1 MEQQQQYQQKLRQ
14 QQQALTE
21 AMLKY
26 TNKQPTPYRGP
37 TAFGLFGQA
46 MSGAQPNQ
54 TNPFRQL
61 VSGGV
66 LGATVLAMASKEKS
80 SVKDNSCVERS
91 QKPCDTSKIQHTQD
105 DVVVSST
112 GAAGGKRDVQ
122 DALVTNVRSDLSLNS
137 EFQPIVTV
145 GKESEKLKQRS
156 VTTLNKIP
164 NRFNRLQSRLTRA
177 VTLTNSPEVKC
188 NQVKYLPKPSIER
201 LPGNFSAPGLSRYTT
216 EDNVAW
222 SRESDNQTQV
232 ELDSTNFIQIPSRK
246 TSVTDDQAGP
256 IAAHRSPLVGS
267 MTIEES
273 GSSRSRRYFTSSE
286 PIESTVY
293 TQYTNHK
300 DQPTSYVNSR
310 VRRRRENFQKGRSS
324 AFTWICADTIGE
336 TMEVP
341 HDEEVPLMLPSN
353 VPHRTRSVEIRDEDQ
368 PPVENAPKSIDIVKV
383 EQNNTVNFRAE
394 PKLLVPSVRTVYT
407 NEALFTDSVDHV
419 KSCDIPSVC
428 VEDQSDSNEE
438 YPISQRR
445 RDAMNN
451 QMQQKT
457 IRNVG
462 YRLGRRK
469 RLFEKRCRISD
480 FALLFASFGILVMLA
495 ETELT
500 FAGLYRKDSVY
511 SFFAKLLIS
520 VSTAVLLGLILAY
533 HVYAIK
539 VSFGCS
545 F

>member
-1 MEQQQQYQQKLRQ
+1 MNTLLGSVEEIGKNNIIPPPLLTNLSGLLPLRHVKEFKAAKEMEQQQQCQQKLRQ

-26 TNKQPTPYRGP
+26 TNKQPNPCRGP
-37 TAFGLFGQA
+37 TAFSLFGQT
-46 MSGAQPNQ
+46 MSSAQPNQ

-80 SVKDNSCVERS
+80 SVKDNGYAERS
-91 QKPCDTSKIQHTQD
+91 QKPCDTSKIQHAQD
-105 DVVVSST
+105 DVVSST
-112 GAAGGKRDVQ
+112 GTVGGKREVQ

-137 EFQPIVTV
+137 EFQPSVTV

-164 NRFNRLQSRLTRA
+164 NLFNRFQSRLTRA
-177 VTLTNSPEVKC
+177 VTLTNSPEVKG

-232 ELDSTNFIQIPSRK
+232 ELDSANFIQIASHK
-246 TSVTDDQAGP
+246 TSVTDDQAGS

-273 GSSRSRRYFTSSE
+273 GSSRSKRYFTSSE

-293 TQYTNHK
+293 TQYANHK

-336 TMEVP
+336 TMEIP
-341 HDEEVPLMLPSN
+341 HDEEVPLMLPSSAL
-353 VPHRTRSVEIRDEDQ
+353 HGTRSVEIRDEDQ
-368 PPVENAPKSIDIVKV
+368 PPAENAPKPTDNVKV

-394 PKLLVPSVRTVYT
+394 PKLLVPSVRTVYA

-445 RDAMNN
+445 
-451 QMQQKT
+451 
-457 IRNVG
+457 
-462 YRLGRRK
+462 
-469 RLFEKRCRISD
+469 
-480 FALLFASFGILVMLA
+480 
-495 ETELT
+495 
-500 FAGLYRKDSVY
+500 
-511 SFFAKLLIS
+511 
-520 VSTAVLLGLILAY
+520 
-533 HVYAIK
+533 
-539 VSFGCS
+539 
-545 F
+545 